1 MSVDNAH
8 AFLDELKKSGPTPEL
23 MGQIGTKFQKEHM
36 SEAVKSRG
44 VDLQKAAGGST
55 VEWAGVGVAAGA
67 AAA

>member
-1 MSVDNAH
+1 MSVENAH

-23 MGQIGTKFQKEHM
+23 MGQIGSKFQKEHM
-36 SEAVKSRG
+36 AEAVKTRG

-67 AAA
+67 AGA